1 MCRASNFCA
10 TSSGLPF
17 QVGYGHKYW
26 PVELV
31 KSTLLLVFESEL
43 QKKKRNKMFRTAS
56 MRSLSSYLSPFAELR
71 RTDATDAVRHTAATC
86 YAAYCCN

>member
-26 PVELV
+26 RVELV
-31 KSTLLLVFESEL
+31 KSTLLLVFELEL
-43 QKKKRNKMFRTAS
+43 QKKKEEEKQN
-56 MRSLSSYLSPFAELR
+56 
-71 RTDATDAVRHTAATC
+71 V
-86 YAAYCCN
+86 